1 AAAALRGAARGA
13 ARLGLGGALLGVAL
27 AHLGGRRGALAFE
40 APAPLAAT
48 ADLRALLAGHAAVVR
63 GHEVL
68 VSVKSCGGRGGRVRR
83 LRLCGC
89 VCAVASVR
97 LRLCGVPPG
106 PGGTRSGSPRCV
118 LSAGRGSSAVPA
130 GCPR

>member
-1 AAAALRGAARGA
+1 
-13 ARLGLGGALLGVAL
+13 
-27 AHLGGRRGALAFE
+27 E

-97 LRLCGVPPG
+97 LRLCGCVCAVASVRCAARGGAAHG
-106 PGGTRSGSPRCV
+106 PGRPG
-118 LSAGRGSSAVPA
+118 ASSARAEAPA
-130 GCPR
+130 RSLRAVLDDQAGLVELVADGVRGRPVLAG